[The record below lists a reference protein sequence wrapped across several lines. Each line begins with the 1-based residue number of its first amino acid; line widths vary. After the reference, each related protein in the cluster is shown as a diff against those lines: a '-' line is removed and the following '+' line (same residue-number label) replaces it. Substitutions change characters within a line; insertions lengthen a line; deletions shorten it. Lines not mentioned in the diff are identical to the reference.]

1 MKQKDNKINHFD
13 EEVID
18 LILFD
23 DLNININMDEEPK
36 EKGKNYSQQKNKT
49 QLKSSFNSE
58 EIIDMLKNPFKYH
71 KKDINVDKIY
81 SAIYQK
87 QKEFKTKI
95 GQENNIEFNDLK
107 NTYSKIFKH

>member
-1 MKQKDNKINHFD
+1 MKIFNL
-13 EEVID
+13 
-18 LILFD
+18 LI
-23 DLNININMDEEPK
+23 
-36 EKGKNYSQQKNKT
+36 
-49 QLKSSFNSE
+49 QL
-58 EIIDMLKNPFKYH
+58 IDMLKNPFKYH

>member
-1 MKQKDNKINHFD
+1 MKIFN
-13 EEVID
+13 
-18 LILFD
+18 L
-23 DLNININMDEEPK
+23 LN
-36 EKGKNYSQQKNKT
+36 
-49 QLKSSFNSE
+49 QL
-58 EIIDMLKNPFKYH
+58 IDMLKNPFKYH

-107 NTYSKIFKH
+107 NTYSKTFNHQLVLMKIISKKIKSITRIIIKMK

>member
-1 MKQKDNKINHFD
+1 
-13 EEVID
+13 
-18 LILFD
+18 
-23 DLNININMDEEPK
+23 
-36 EKGKNYSQQKNKT
+36 
-49 QLKSSFNSE
+49 
-58 EIIDMLKNPFKYH
+58 MLKNPFKYH